1 MKTRLILVLV
11 AVAAAAQAAETF
23 ALTPAAVEY
32 ADAKGE
38 PLKSPEGVGC
48 TPQGR
53 VVAADSGNGRL
64 LTWEFKDGTLTGGA
78 ALRFPELGYP
88 ARVQIDSKGNV
99 LSLDRK
105 TRRIVRINE
114 QGKFGGF
121 VTPRNVP
128 PANGFFPVAFKLD
141 AADNVYVLDAA
152 SSRVVVLD
160 KAGILQRQLPEPPEV
175 NFTDLAID
183 AKGTLLAIDGAHGV
197 VYDAA
202 PGATGFSP
210 LSKSLKDSM
219 SFASYITTAP
229 GVIVLVDNHGN
240 GLVVLAADGTYLG
253 RRLSI
258 GWSDGLVYY
267 PGQICID
274 ERGDTFV
281 ADRGN
286 NRVQAFTTAK

>member
-1 MKTRLILVLV
+1 MKTRLLILVV
-11 AVAAAAQAAETF
+11 AVAAGARAAETF
-23 ALTPAAVEY
+23 ALSPAAVAY
-32 ADAKGE
+32 VDGKGD
-38 PLKSPEGVGC
+38 PLKGPEGVAC
-48 TPQGR
+48 TAAGR

-64 LTWEFKDGTLTGGA
+64 LTWDFKDGALTGGTS
-78 ALRFPELGYP
+78 LRFPELGYP

-105 TRRIVRINE
+105 TRRIVRVND

-121 VTPRNVP
+121 VAPKGLP
-128 PANGFFPVAFKLD
+128 LANGYFPTAFKLD
-141 AADNVYVLDAA
+141 ASDNVYVLDVA

-160 KAGILQRQLPEPPEV
+160 KTGAFQRQISEPGDA
-175 NFTDLAID
+175 NFSDIAVD
-183 AKGTLLAIDGAHGV
+183 AKGTLLAVDGTHGV
-197 VYDAA
+197 VYASA
-202 PGATGFSP
+202 PGASAFLP

-219 SFASYITTAP
+219 SFASYIATGP

-258 GWSDGLVYY
+258 GWSAGLIYY

-286 NRVQAFTTAK
+286 NRVQAFTMSK